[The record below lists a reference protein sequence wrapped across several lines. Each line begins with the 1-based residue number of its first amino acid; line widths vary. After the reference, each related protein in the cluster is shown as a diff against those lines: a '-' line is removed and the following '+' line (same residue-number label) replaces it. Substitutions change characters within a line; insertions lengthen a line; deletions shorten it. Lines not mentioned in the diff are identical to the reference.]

1 MSEIRGEIVRLNKDQ
16 RFSVFLTEEEEER
29 KYQNTIVDNA
39 REEGLE
45 QGRTEGLEQGRTEG
59 LEQGRTEGLSQ
70 GRISI
75 AKELL
80 KDGMSIQKIADITKL
95 KIKQIET
102 LKTENA

>member
-45 QGRTEGLEQGRTEG
+45 QGRTEGEKQKALN
-59 LEQGRTEGLSQ
+59 
-70 GRISI
+70 I

-80 KDGMSIQKIADITKL
+80 KDGMSVQKIANITKL
-95 KIKQIET
+95 EIKQIEA